1 MLPSSPSCLL
11 IRIKCIFIAITC
23 LLVVL
28 CHSTANR
35 EITPVGEH
43 APKPFEDA
51 ETEMAEPEAAEQNLE
66 EEDGK
71 GGEHDVDKSE
81 GGAETETETVE
92 QEDADERLT
101 DIV

>member
-1 MLPSSPSCLL
+1 MP
-11 IRIKCIFIAITC
+11 I
-23 LLVVL
+23 
-28 CHSTANR
+28 
-35 EITPVGEH
+35 GEH

-51 ETEMAEPEAAEQNLE
+51 ETEIAEPEAAEQNLE

-81 GGAETETETVE
+81 GSAETETETIE